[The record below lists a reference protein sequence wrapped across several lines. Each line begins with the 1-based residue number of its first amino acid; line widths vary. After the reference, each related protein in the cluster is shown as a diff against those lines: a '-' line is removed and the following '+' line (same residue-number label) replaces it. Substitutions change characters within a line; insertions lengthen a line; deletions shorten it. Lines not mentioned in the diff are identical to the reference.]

1 MMEWKGI
8 PYSLDAKEI
17 MESVNNITTVAVDKI
32 PAVVVSTSFSWETV
46 VAAFFSALI
55 PSLIAWYALRHNY
68 KLAEYQNTLVSK
80 EKWISDFRSALAEF
94 ISEAE
99 ILTSKIDFLTFHA
112 VMGNN
117 IDEKPVE
124 LSKYNLLLLLIGAS
138 KHEIEFS
145 KSIVNI
151 SNSIMALKAAT
162 PARPG
167 SLQQRNKS
175 INEIQAG
182 LRKLLIDARHLIIA
196 KYDKID

>member
-17 MESVNNITTVAVDKI
+17 VESVNNITTVAVDKI

-55 PSLIAWYALRHNY
+55 PSFIAWYALKHNY
-68 KLAEYQNTLVSK
+68 RLAEYQNTLVAQ
-80 EKWISDFRSALAEF
+80 EKWISDFRIALAEF

-99 ILTSKIDFLTFHA
+99 ILTGKMSSEMQILI
-112 VMGNN
+112 VN

-138 KHEIEFS
+138 KPEIEFS
-145 KSIVNI
+145 KSIVHI
-151 SNSIMALKAAT
+151 SNLIMQLKST
-162 PARPG
+162 RPTMPG
-167 SLQQRNKS
+167 MYHSRKKH
-175 INEIQAG
+175 IDEIQVS
-182 LRKLLIDARHLIIA
+182 LKNLLMEARDLIIA
-196 KYDKID
+196 KYGKEN